1 MDEKQIERWR
11 YPRFFTRN
19 IFGNTAAVS
28 GADAKHIAAVLRMR
42 AGNMAVLCDGKKND
56 YLSKFVKIDG
66 DNCIFEILEK
76 SKNEAEPSVH
86 LRLFQAL
93 PKGDKMDFI
102 VQKAVECGASE
113 IIPLYT
119 QRCVSKPDAKAI
131 EKKTL
136 RWQRIAFE
144 AAKQCGRGIVPS
156 VGSPVD
162 LNGAA
167 EICPAAN
174 TRIFFYECSK
184 TPLKKAMTA
193 FSENIDIMIG
203 SEGGFDKSEA
213 ALMESLGFAEAS
225 MGKRILRCETAPI
238 AAISIIMNL
247 TGNM

>member
-1 MDEKQIERWR
+1 MEETQTERWR

-19 IFGNTAAVS
+19 IFGSSASVS
-28 GADAKHIAAVLRMR
+28 GADAKHISTVLRMR
-42 AGNMAVLCDGKKND
+42 AGNMAVLCDGKGND
-56 YLSKFVKIDG
+56 YLSRFVKTDG
-66 DNCIFEILEK
+66 ENCIFEILEE
-76 SKNEAEPSVH
+76 SKNEAEPNVH

-113 IIPLYT
+113 IIPMYT
-119 QRCVSKPDAKAI
+119 QRCVSRPDAKAI
-131 EKKTL
+131 EKKVV
-136 RWQRIAFE
+136 RWKRIAFE
-144 AAKQCGRGIVPS
+144 AAKQCGRGTVPS

-167 EICPAAN
+167 EMCPAAN
-174 TRIFFYECSK
+174 TRIFFYECAK
-184 TPLKKAMTA
+184 TPLKEAVTV
-193 FSENIDIMIG
+193 FSENIDIIIG
-203 SEGGFDKSEA
+203 SEGGFDRSEA
-213 ALMESLGFAEAS
+213 ALMKELGFAEAS